1 MFAYTA
7 AYLFEI
13 LGVQIVRFVVVYS
26 FNRKILTSP
35 YVIVYF
41 RCLPQPL
48 ICKFAIRN
56 LLTRFRNGIRVSSI
70 PASDLN
76 IF

>member
-13 LGVQIVRFVVVYS
+13 LGVKIVRFFIVYT

-35 YVIVYF
+35 YVIVDF

-48 ICKFAIRN
+48 ICNFAIRN
-56 LLTRFRNGIRVSSI
+56 LLTRFRNGIRFSSI
-70 PASDLN
+70 PASDFN
-76 IF
+76 NF